1 MKRIISAFL
10 ILMMLISICI
20 VASSCSSDNNA
31 TAKTHIH
38 SYGEWT
44 VVTSPTLK
52 QSGVKKRVCSCGEQE
67 TAEIPSKFDELADF
81 MTNNASDYSDGSYTV
96 RENAKN
102 FGKDCRLIYPGYGV
116 DEGGWTIALTFNPST
131 KNTVFLV
138 SYGYVSSML
147 DSLAFSVQD
156 GVVVDRYDYLF
167 QEENFTGGYKDQ
179 IYGSIY
185 PSSLNASETLNYKSY
200 SAGSGGAFK
209 YFADSYQKYA
219 CGYAKQLVIFFNAY
233 FKSKGLSLNMS
244 DFGFSE

>member
-1 MKRIISAFL
+1 MKRIISVVL
-10 ILMMLISICI
+10 ILVMLISICV
-20 VASSCSSDNNA
+20 VASSCSEKSQGN
-31 TAKTHIH
+31 
-38 SYGEWT
+38 
-44 VVTSPTLK
+44 
-52 QSGVKKRVCSCGEQE
+52 
-67 TAEIPSKFDELADF
+67 PSKFDELADF

-131 KNTVFLV
+131 KTTVFLV

-147 DSLAFSVQD
+147 TSLAFSVQD

-167 QEENFTGGYKDQ
+167 QVENFIGGFKDQ

-209 YFADSYQKYA
+209 YFVDGYQKDA
-219 CGYAKQLVIFFNAY
+219 CAYAKQLLIFFNAY
-233 FKSKGLSLNMS
+233 FKSKGLSLTMS